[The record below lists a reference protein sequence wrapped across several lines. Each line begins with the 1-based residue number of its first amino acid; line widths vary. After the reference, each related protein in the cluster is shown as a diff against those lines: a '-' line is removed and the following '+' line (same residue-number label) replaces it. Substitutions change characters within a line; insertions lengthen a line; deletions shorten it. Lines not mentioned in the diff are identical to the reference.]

1 MWVVAKTKACQEK
14 RALNNLENQGFTV
27 FLPYIIVKK
36 FKKNIWN
43 IQKELLFPGYIF
55 VDISSNNHLIHKINN
70 TLGVFRLLADPET
83 GLPSVL
89 SEYTVTHIKNNID
102 KSLNINDISVGDNV
116 IYTNGALSNIEG
128 IVTEVSGKTRIKLL
142 INLLNT
148 QREIYANSLNVQR
161 VYTS

>member
-148 QREIYANSLNVQR
+148 QREICANSLNVQR

>member
-55 VDISSNNHLIHKINN
+55 VEVSSNNHLIHKINN

>member
-14 RALNNLENQGFTV
+14 RALNNLENQGFSV

-70 TLGVFRLLADPET
+70 TLGVFKLLADPET

-142 INLLNT
+142 INLINT

>member
-148 QREIYANSLNVQR
+148 QSEIYANSLNVQR

>member
-27 FLPYIIVKK
+27 FLPYITVKK

-148 QREIYANSLNVQR
+148 QREICANSLNVQR

>member
-14 RALNNLENQGFTV
+14 RALNNLENQGFSV

-70 TLGVFRLLADPET
+70 TLGVFKLLADPET

>member
-27 FLPYIIVKK
+27 FLPYITVKK

-70 TLGVFRLLADPET
+70 TLGVFKLLADPET

-89 SEYTVTHIKNNID
+89 SEYTVAHIKNNID

>member
-14 RALNNLENQGFTV
+14 RALKNLENQGFTV

-55 VDISSNNHLIHKINN
+55 VEVSSNNHLIHKINN

>member
-1 MWVVAKTKACQEK
+1 MIINITPIITGIFCIIIIYYI
-14 RALNNLENQGFTV
+14 LDII
-27 FLPYIIVKK
+27 FLSIIIY
-36 FKKNIWN
+36 N
-43 IQKELLFPGYIF
+43 
-55 VDISSNNHLIHKINN
+55 SLIHKINN

>member
-14 RALNNLENQGFTV
+14 RALKNLENQGFTV
-27 FLPYIIVKK
+27 FLPYITVKK

>member
-14 RALNNLENQGFTV
+14 RALKNLENQGFTV

>member
-27 FLPYIIVKK
+27 FLPYITVKK

-89 SEYTVTHIKNNID
+89 SEYTVTHIKNNIN

-148 QREIYANSLNVQR
+148 QREICANSLNVQR

>member
-27 FLPYIIVKK
+27 FLPYITVKK

-70 TLGVFRLLADPET
+70 TLGVFKLLADPET

>member
-14 RALNNLENQGFTV
+14 RALNNLENQGFAV
-27 FLPYIIVKK
+27 FLPYITVKK

-148 QREIYANSLNVQR
+148 QREICANSLNVQR
-161 VYTS
+161 VYTT